1 MAHSSFPDKEKKAV
15 ASEQQDKR
23 LIVGLDVPTREEA
36 LALARILADDVAG
49 LKIGMELFYAEGPAI
64 VDEVIEKTGA
74 RVFVDSKFHD
84 IPNTVAGASR
94 SITAH
99 KPWMFNVHCPGGK
112 EMMAAA
118 ANAAREK
125 ATELGIDK
133 PLVIGVTVL
142 TSIDESILKS
152 ELKVDASP
160 ADQVAHL
167 ARLAKEAG
175 LDGVVASAQEIE
187 TIRSACGEG
196 FLIVTP
202 GIRPQWSQKGDQKR
216 VMTPKEAVERG
227 ADYIVVSRPV
237 IKADDP
243 LSAARRILEE
253 MAA

>member
-1 MAHSSFPDKEKKAV
+1 V
-15 ASEQQDKR
+15 ASGQHDGK
-23 LIVGLDVPTREEA
+23 LIVGLDVPTRDEA
-36 LALARILADDVAG
+36 LRLAGILANDAAA
-49 LKIGMELFYAEGPAI
+49 LKVGMELLYAEGPSI

-84 IPNTVAGASR
+84 IPNTVAGAAR

-99 KPWMFNVHCPGGK
+99 KPWMFNVHCSGGK
-112 EMMAAA
+112 EMMSAAA
-118 ANAAREK
+118 KAADERARELR
-125 ATELGIDK
+125 AAK

-142 TSIDESILKS
+142 TSIDEAIMRD
-152 ELKVDASP
+152 ELGVDASP

-175 LDGVVASAQEIE
+175 LDGVVASPLEIE
-187 TIRSACGEG
+187 TVRSACGEG

-202 GIRPQWSQKGDQKR
+202 GIRPEWSQKGDQKR
-216 VMTPKEAVERG
+216 VMTPKEAIAKG

-243 LSAARRILEE
+243 LGAAHRILEE